1 MWKKRYC
8 AYTKKKVWCSKK
20 ATFHYQVKFFSFWF
34 ERYELWLRRFQTA
47 VFRLTC
53 CSNRCESTFQ
63 KTNDSWRK
71 NRSWYKIFSRNRE
84 SKKFARAHREPHYAI
99 AVTQRHL
106 LFMHI
111 RKIVL
116 QNNWWFCAF
125 VYLVR
130 DINWNSVETT
140 ANVDS

>member
-8 AYTKKKVWCSKK
+8 AYTKKNVWCSKK

-34 ERYELWLRRFQTA
+34 ERNELWLRRFQTA

-84 SKKFARAHREPHYAI
+84 SKKFRSCASWTALCHCRYLETSAFYAYSQDRS
-99 AVTQRHL
+99 AKQLVTLR
-106 LFMHI
+106 
-111 RKIVL
+111 
-116 QNNWWFCAF
+116 FCISCKG
-125 VYLVR
+125 Y
-130 DINWNSVETT
+130 
-140 ANVDS
+140 